1 MLQEDDSIAVR
12 LQHHKT
18 EASAGPRE
26 WTILVRA
33 QQRQPLPYASNTH
46 CPAQADTLAA
56 KAWACLVTQAAPLL
70 RAGKETSLLFLSV
83 QGEPLVGHNTLCNIA
98 TAQLA
103 AAGLPGQ
110 TARSVGLPGWLAM
123 GRSPG
128 SRAPAAGAPCLH
140 RGSQGERPG
149 RGGRGWARSDHGC
162 GPPRHWSEEP
172 GRADSGL
179 LQPGNSVRAWATS
192 YDARRRDR
200 AAEHGQAAYAAMV
213 SPPASSGAAWGGCEE
228 GEGALQLA
236 VVPAKRLRNSR
247 LDAILTE
254 KAAKRAALEARK
266 AAGVIKKATPV
277 AVPKQQRGRPSGW
290 TLRPDAPEFLSLEEF
305 NALSTKELQLLWGDY
320 YTGSATLESKSG
332 NRAYL
337 CRKLVLQGDESG
349 TMTSADG
356 GLAAALSE

>member
-1 MLQEDDSIAVR
+1 M
-12 LQHHKT
+12 
-18 EASAGPRE
+18 
-26 WTILVRA
+26 
-33 QQRQPLPYASNTH
+33 
-46 CPAQADTLAA
+46 
-56 KAWACLVTQAAPLL
+56 
-70 RAGKETSLLFLSV
+70 
-83 QGEPLVGHNTLCNIA
+83 
-98 TAQLA
+98 
-103 AAGLPGQ
+103 
-110 TARSVGLPGWLAM
+110 
-123 GRSPG
+123 
-128 SRAPAAGAPCLH
+128 
-140 RGSQGERPG
+140 
-149 RGGRGWARSDHGC
+149 
-162 GPPRHWSEEP
+162 
-172 GRADSGL
+172 
-179 LQPGNSVRAWATS
+179 RAWATS

-277 AVPKQQRGRPSGW
+277 AAPKQQRGRPSGW

-337 CRKLVLQGDESG
+337 CRKLVLQGDESS